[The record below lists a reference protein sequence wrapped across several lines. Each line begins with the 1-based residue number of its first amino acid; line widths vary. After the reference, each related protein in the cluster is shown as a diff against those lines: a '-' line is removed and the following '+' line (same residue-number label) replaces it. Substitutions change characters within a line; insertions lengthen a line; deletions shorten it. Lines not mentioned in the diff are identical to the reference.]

1 MTEEP
6 GRAIDPERVAVAWR
20 SRGYSCHRMVDP
32 PGQCWRDFVHAE
44 NELLVVV
51 EGRLELE
58 VEGQIQELG
67 PGEEVF
73 IPARARHT
81 VRNTHQA
88 PTHWLFG
95 YD

>member
-1 MTEEP
+1 MNAPPAPDP
-6 GRAIDPERVAVAWR
+6 GAVAADWR
-20 SRGYSCHRMVDP
+20 ARGYSCHRMVDP
-32 PGQCWRDFVHAE
+32 PGQCWRDFTHDE

-51 EGRLELE
+51 KGRLELE
-58 VEGQIQELG
+58 VEGERRTVG

-81 VRNTHQA
+81 VSNVYDRETA
-88 PTHWLFG
+88 WLFG

>member
-1 MTEEP
+1 MSGEA
-6 GRAIDPERVAVAWR
+6 RLDPDAVAAGWR
-20 SRGYSCHRMVDP
+20 ARGYSCHRMVDP
-32 PGQCWRDFVHAE
+32 PGRCWRDFVHGE

-51 EGRLELE
+51 AGRLELE
-58 VEGQIQELG
+58 VEGEKRTVG

-81 VRNTHQA
+81 VANVNEG
-88 PTHWLFG
+88 PTEWLFG